1 MISSVPDR
9 LGKVI
14 KLNADAYAVLEAAP
28 NQINQNQLLETKIQR
43 SSSRSASSKKPVEK
57 AGLSQLAIPALGAI
71 PGSGSAIVGSTLG
84 SVPLST
90 SLGPSSSQ
98 GPQIFLRIRVA
109 DTVDAVHV
117 STMINV

>member
-1 MISSVPDR
+1 M
-9 LGKVI
+9 GKVI
-14 KLNADAYAVLEAAP
+14 KFNADAYAVLEATP
-28 NQINQNQLLETKIQR
+28 NQINQNQILETKIQR
-43 SSSRSASSKKPVEK
+43 SSSRSASSKKLVEK
-57 AGLSQLAIPALGAI
+57 SGLSQLAIPALGTI
-71 PGSGSAIVGSTLG
+71 PGSGSAIIGSTLG